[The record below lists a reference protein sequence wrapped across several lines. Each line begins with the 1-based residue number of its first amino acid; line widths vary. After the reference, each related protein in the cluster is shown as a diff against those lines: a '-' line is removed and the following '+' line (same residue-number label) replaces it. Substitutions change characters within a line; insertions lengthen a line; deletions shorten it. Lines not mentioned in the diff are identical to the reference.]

1 MQTII
6 LLITAF
12 TVSLDSFFCG
22 LSLAIKST
30 NYKKIILGIVIS
42 VFCLCYLGATLGHLV
57 SEKLQNTSKII
68 GGTTLILIAILDSLQ
83 KSSPTT
89 MLLQSKN
96 DDILIKSLI
105 VGFSIGLDGAIGCF
119 SLALTGINSLLVATL
134 VTFMHILLLLSA
146 FSLSKIIKIKNISV
160 LEKIPTYIIFI
171 LGVYKLL

>member
-1 MQTII
+1 M
-6 LLITAF
+6 
-12 TVSLDSFFCG
+12 
-22 LSLAIKST
+22 
-30 NYKKIILGIVIS
+30 
-42 VFCLCYLGATLGHLV
+42 
-57 SEKLQNTSKII
+57 
-68 GGTTLILIAILDSLQ
+68 LIAILDSLQ

-105 VGFSIGLDGAIGCF
+105 VGFSIGIDGAIGCF

-146 FSLSKIIKIKNISV
+146 FSLSKLIKIKNISV